1 MIHESYIIK
10 RSQFIIKAEVKGMTE
25 LLAKNIMT
33 SGVVTVTPET
43 SLGELSKVLLKNKV
57 SGVPVVDGE
66 GKLIGIVSEADIIK
80 DNIKVQFPF
89 YFDPLMMS
97 GYAVDF
103 EKYNEDIKDYL
114 NTKVESIMN
123 HRVKTA
129 NPSTPLSEIADIMV
143 SNKVNRIPVVD
154 ENKKVVGIIT
164 RADII
169 KTMIEK

>member
-1 MIHESYIIK
+1 VE
-10 RSQFIIKAEVKGMTE
+10 GMTE

-33 SGVVTVTPET
+33 SGVVAVTPET
-43 SLGELSKVLLKNKV
+43 SIGQLSKVLLENKV

-80 DNIKVQFPF
+80 DNINVQFPF
-89 YFDPLMMS
+89 YFDPLMVS
-97 GYAVDF
+97 GYVVDF

-114 NTKVESIMN
+114 NSKVETIMN
-123 HRVKTA
+123 HRVKTV
-129 NPSTPLSEIADIMV
+129 NPSTSISEIADIMV
-143 SNKVNRIPVVD
+143 SNKVNRIPVID

-169 KTMIEK
+169 KSMIEK

>member
-1 MIHESYIIK
+1 
-10 RSQFIIKAEVKGMTE
+10 MTE

-33 SGVVTVTPET
+33 SGVVAVTPET
-43 SLGELSKVLLKNKV
+43 SIGQLSKVLLENKV

-80 DNIKVQFPF
+80 DNINVQFPF
-89 YFDPLMMS
+89 YFDPLMVS
-97 GYAVDF
+97 GYVVDF

-114 NTKVESIMN
+114 NSKVETIMN
-123 HRVKTA
+123 HRVKTV
-129 NPSTPLSEIADIMV
+129 NPSTSISEIADIMV
-143 SNKVNRIPVVD
+143 SNKVNRIPVID

-169 KTMIEK
+169 KSMIEK

>member
-1 MIHESYIIK
+1 
-10 RSQFIIKAEVKGMTE
+10 MTE

-33 SGVVTVTPET
+33 SGVVAVTPET
-43 SLGELSKVLLKNKV
+43 SIGQLSKVLLENKV

-89 YFDPLMMS
+89 YFDPLMVS
-97 GYAVDF
+97 GYVVDF

-114 NTKVESIMN
+114 NSKVETIMN
-123 HRVKTA
+123 HRVKTV
-129 NPSTPLSEIADIMV
+129 NPSTSISEIADIMV
-143 SNKVNRIPVVD
+143 SNKVNRIPVID

-169 KTMIEK
+169 KSMIEK